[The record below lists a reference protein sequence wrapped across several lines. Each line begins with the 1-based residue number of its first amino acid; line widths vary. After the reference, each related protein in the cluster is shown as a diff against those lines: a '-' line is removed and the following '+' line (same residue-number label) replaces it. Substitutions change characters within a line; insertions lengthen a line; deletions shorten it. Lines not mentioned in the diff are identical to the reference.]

1 VFLKGGFFMSSKKI
15 FLKLFKFIFGA
26 LLLFI
31 ALFPVYWLI
40 VMAVQPSE
48 ALSDPK
54 LLPHSLTV
62 MNFIE
67 LFTEKN
73 FGRALSNSLLITL
86 KFSVFSVL
94 FEVLL
99 GFVMALFVQS
109 LTKKTARLMRISLL
123 IPYLLP
129 SVTVALSFRMM
140 LSPNYGIINK
150 ALEGLGI
157 TAPNWF
163 SDMRTALPML
173 ILIDI
178 WQNAPFVFLLLYA
191 AMQAI
196 PKSQYEAAKIDG
208 ASYPALVRYV
218 TIPGILPVLALSAL
232 LRTIDS
238 FRIFDKVNLLTG
250 GGPANSTT
258 TITQYLYTYGIKN
271 LKFGFGSA
279 GAIIMTILVLLL
291 SVAYIKKAVE

>member
-1 VFLKGGFFMSSKKI
+1 MNTSDKVSSVSRNRRH
-15 FLKLFKFIFGA
+15 FALAFVAPTFIV
-26 LLLFI
+26 LLIMTVYPLLFTI
-31 ALFPVYWLI
+31 LYSFTNF
-40 VMAVQPSE
+40 Q
-48 ALSDPK
+48 
-54 LLPHSLTV
+54 LLKKKVS
-62 MNFIE
+62 FIG
-67 LFTEKN
+67 LKN
-73 FGRALSNSLLITL
+73 YASLLTNDYFLQSIFVTV

>member
-1 VFLKGGFFMSSKKI
+1 MSSKKI
-15 FLKLFKFIFGA
+15 F
-26 LLLFI
+26 
-31 ALFPVYWLI
+31 
-40 VMAVQPSE
+40 VQPSE

-86 KFSVFSVL
+86 VSLAISLIFGLATSYILARDRFKNSWKGGLSFWI
-94 FEVLL
+94 LL
-99 GFVMALFVQS
+99 IRILPPVAFTIPLYTMFNKAGILATLHPMILSCILINLPLIIWFIMGFFRQLPEEI
-109 LTKKTARLMRISLL
+109 MRISLL

-140 LSPNYGIINK
+140 LSPNYGIIN
-150 ALEGLGI
+150 
-157 TAPNWF
+157 
-163 SDMRTALPML
+163 
-173 ILIDI
+173 I

>member
-1 VFLKGGFFMSSKKI
+1 MSSKKI

-250 GGPANSTT
+250 GGPAKSTT

>member
-1 VFLKGGFFMSSKKI
+1 MSSKKI

-218 TIPGILPVLALSAL
+218 TIPEF
-232 LRTIDS
+232 
-238 FRIFDKVNLLTG
+238 FRFLHY
-250 GGPANSTT
+250 P
-258 TITQYLYTYGIKN
+258 LYSGRSIPSVSLIK
-271 LKFGFGSA
+271 
-279 GAIIMTILVLLL
+279 
-291 SVAYIKKAVE
+291 

>member
-1 VFLKGGFFMSSKKI
+1 MGFFR
-15 FLKLFKFIFGA
+15 
-26 LLLFI
+26 
-31 ALFPVYWLI
+31 
-40 VMAVQPSE
+40 Q
-48 ALSDPK
+48 
-54 LLPHSLTV
+54 LPEE
-62 MNFIE
+62 I
-67 LFTEKN
+67 
-73 FGRALSNSLLITL
+73 
-86 KFSVFSVL
+86 
-94 FEVLL
+94 
-99 GFVMALFVQS
+99 
-109 LTKKTARLMRISLL
+109 MRISLL

-208 ASYPALVRYV
+208 CSSL
-218 TIPGILPVLALSAL
+218 GILLHLILPLSKSALFSVAIFAFLWNWDDFQNQLLYLSNIKTYTVPLALRS
-232 LRTIDS
+232 TIDVGGADNWGAIMAMS
-238 FRIFDKVNLLTG
+238 FVSML
-250 GGPANSTT
+250 PAIILFFSLQQYFVEGIAST
-258 TITQYLYTYGIKN
+258 GIK
-271 LKFGFGSA
+271 G
-279 GAIIMTILVLLL
+279 
-291 SVAYIKKAVE
+291 